1 MRLGLEPHLKGPFE
15 HIQKGFI
22 QLLLS
27 YEHVLIVC
35 LFSGWIFKNYL
46 FMAASGLSFI
56 VGVWALEFMSSVIM
70 THGVWRPTAW
80 RILVPQSGTRDGI
93 HVLCI
98 RK

>member
-1 MRLGLEPHLKGPFE
+1 
-15 HIQKGFI
+15 
-22 QLLLS
+22 
-27 YEHVLIVC
+27 
-35 LFSGWIFKNYL
+35 
-46 FMAASGLSFI
+46 MAASGLSFI